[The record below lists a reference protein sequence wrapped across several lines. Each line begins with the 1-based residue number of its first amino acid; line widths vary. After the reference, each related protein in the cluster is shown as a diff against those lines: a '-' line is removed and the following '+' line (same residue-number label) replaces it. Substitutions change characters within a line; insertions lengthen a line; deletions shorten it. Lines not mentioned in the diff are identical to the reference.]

1 VVPRS
6 WRCYGVAF
14 PLSCGISR
22 ERISHNVS
30 VILAPPQGGGSRV
43 RSPSRPS
50 RRSRSISCAG
60 PTQPACRAAW
70 SCWTPA
76 MAITASCALTPPRWA
91 RPTWPAFCRRP
102 RCGRPAPGRCRQ
114 KHGRAVHD
122 DQRELMRR
130 DDGLGQGA
138 CAQTAE
144 AGLANHR
151 WREGAAEPLRSRFAR
166 LRIRAAHRDYRPRG
180 SAAPARTSYPK
191 LDRHYAPAPHRRP
204 GQNATAM
211 SLLRRANRKTITPQK
226 FLTQ

>member
-1 VVPRS
+1 
-6 WRCYGVAF
+6 
-14 PLSCGISR
+14 
-22 ERISHNVS
+22 
-30 VILAPPQGGGSRV
+30 
-43 RSPSRPS
+43 
-50 RRSRSISCAG
+50 
-60 PTQPACRAAW
+60 
-70 SCWTPA
+70 
-76 MAITASCALTPPRWA
+76 
-91 RPTWPAFCRRP
+91 
-102 RCGRPAPGRCRQ
+102 
-114 KHGRAVHD
+114 VHD

-138 CAQTAE
+138 CAQT
-144 AGLANHR
+144 
-151 WREGAAEPLRSRFAR
+151 EGAAEPLRSRFAR

>member
-1 VVPRS
+1 
-6 WRCYGVAF
+6 
-14 PLSCGISR
+14 
-22 ERISHNVS
+22 
-30 VILAPPQGGGSRV
+30 
-43 RSPSRPS
+43 
-50 RRSRSISCAG
+50 
-60 PTQPACRAAW
+60 
-70 SCWTPA
+70 
-76 MAITASCALTPPRWA
+76 
-91 RPTWPAFCRRP
+91 
-102 RCGRPAPGRCRQ
+102 
-114 KHGRAVHD
+114 
-122 DQRELMRR
+122 MRR

-204 GQNATAM
+204 GQNAAAM

-226 FLTQ
+226 FLIAVDTVFDGKRKRSPAT